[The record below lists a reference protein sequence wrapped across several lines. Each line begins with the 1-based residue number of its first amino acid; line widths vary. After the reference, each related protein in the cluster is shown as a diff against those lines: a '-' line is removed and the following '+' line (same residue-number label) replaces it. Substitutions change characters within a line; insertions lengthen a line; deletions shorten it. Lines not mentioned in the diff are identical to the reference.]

1 MCLAR
6 RYFATGSFQ
15 NLVGDSVHVHKST
28 VCRAVRAVAVSSVQA
43 SEHICSLPCT
53 AWGTKPCPSTIL
65 PDRWFPKCDRLC
77 WRNAHPYQDPNGP
90 QTCFCQ
96 QKRIPFHKC
105 TDVKCTDLKIT
116 NCVIKWPGSK
126 HDSYV
131 LRHSQ
136 FGEDFEALRLW
147 YASGVAAPLRPVGA
161 THPWGGSNYHEN
173 LGEWQLAGLW
183 WPVKDIGYIYS
194 IYIQYIQYIFW
205 LYWIHMYGRG
215 LGPHM

>member
-1 MCLAR
+1 MCR
-6 RYFATGSFQ
+6 ISNVQYKTNFT
-15 NLVGDSVHVHKST
+15 T
-28 VCRAVRAVAVSSVQA
+28 VCNRLNAYVRLPVQPGKLNHVRQQFYRIA
-43 SEHICSLPCT
+43 SFPNVTGCVDGTHIRIKTPT
-53 AWGTKPCPSTIL
+53 DHKPVFVNRKGYHSI
-65 PDRWFPKCDRLC
+65 
-77 WRNAHPYQDPNGP
+77 NAHIVCDA
-90 QTCFCQ
+90 
-96 QKRIPFHKC
+96 
-105 TDVKCTDLKIT
+105 DLKIT